1 MDCLFNETLDLSH
14 DDIQRTLSA
23 NLSHETA
30 FHSGSVDGSSG
41 IGLDEGM
48 DSAIGSEHGSRTI
61 DTGSHSIDDDL
72 LVNLDA
78 FDMLTEF
85 SDLDCHDTIDS
96 LISIQ
101 QQQQSD
107 HMSTPISLVDPAT
120 PARCNN
126 NGGIADHPVLSDI
139 TDFSPEWA
147 PTEVRSRHFIIDFF
161 HYVKAFLFVSPMCFL

>member
-23 NLSHETA
+23 NLIHETA
-30 FHSGSVDGSSG
+30 FHGSVDGGSG
-41 IGLDEGM
+41 VGIDEGM
-48 DSAIGSEHGSRTI
+48 DSAIGSEHGSRTL

-85 SDLDCHDTIDS
+85 SDLDCHDTTIDS

-101 QQQQSD
+101 QSD
-107 HMSTPISLVDPAT
+107 HMPTNSLTPISIDPAT
-120 PARCNN
+120 PTHG
-126 NGGIADHPVLSDI
+126 NGNDGISDHLVLTDI

-147 PTEVRSRHFIIDFF
+147 PTEVRPCSTVVFII
-161 HYVKAFLFVSPMCFL
+161 

>member
-23 NLSHETA
+23 NLIHETA
-30 FHSGSVDGSSG
+30 FHGSVDGSSG
-41 IGLDEGM
+41 GGIDEGM
-48 DSAIGSEHGSRTI
+48 DSAIGSEHGSRTL

-85 SDLDCHDTIDS
+85 SDLDCHDTTIDS

-101 QQQQSD
+101 QSD
-107 HMSTPISLVDPAT
+107 HMPTNGLTPISIDPAT
-120 PARCNN
+120 STRC
-126 NGGIADHPVLSDI
+126 NGGIDRIPDHLVLTDI

-147 PTEVRSRHFIIDFF
+147 PTEVRSCSTIVLLSNI
-161 HYVKAFLFVSPMCFL
+161 